1 MLIGTAKHD
10 DLSTLRPAPW
20 ALSLSFMPDSHMTF
34 LRKLLKQVNL
44 DLTGVTKYIVEIP
57 RY

>member
-1 MLIGTAKHD
+1 
-10 DLSTLRPAPW
+10 
-20 ALSLSFMPDSHMTF
+20 MPDSHMTF
-34 LRKLLKQVNL
+34 LGKLLKQVNL